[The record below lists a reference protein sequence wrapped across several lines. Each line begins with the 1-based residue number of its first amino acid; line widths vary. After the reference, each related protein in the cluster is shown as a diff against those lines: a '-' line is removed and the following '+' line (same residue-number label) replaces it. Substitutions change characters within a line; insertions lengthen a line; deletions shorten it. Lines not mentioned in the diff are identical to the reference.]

1 MEEKKKG
8 GRREREKEGGERGRK
23 RRVERERGQ
32 VSHASPTP
40 TPVNTPTMEP
50 FKSSGAEGQKTGREL
65 IQGTKVANW
74 S

>member
-1 MEEKKKG
+1 M
-8 GRREREKEGGERGRK
+8 
-23 RRVERERGQ
+23 ERERGQ